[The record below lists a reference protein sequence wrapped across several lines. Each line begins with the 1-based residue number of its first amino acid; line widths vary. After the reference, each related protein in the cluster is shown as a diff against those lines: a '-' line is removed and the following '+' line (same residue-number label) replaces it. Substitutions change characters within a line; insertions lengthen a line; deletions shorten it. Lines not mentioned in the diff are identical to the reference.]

1 MWLCSTPVG
10 AITDALG
17 IESAVLGGWM
27 NGAYADIASVNEV
40 KLLICYPQN
49 RSKAP
54 EESHP
59 DGARAIGFYWDG
71 VKRSFA
77 DTLDLFTEILGNYR
91 PDVIHIFG
99 TEHEYGA
106 ILAQV
111 ACDLGLGSR
120 ISIGNQEPLLPF
132 AAKRRLRTPR

>member
-54 EESHP
+54 EEVIP
-59 DGARAIGFYWDG
+59 TGLVRLAFIGT
-71 VKRSFA
+71 V
-77 DTLDLFTEILGNYR
+77 
-91 PDVIHIFG
+91 
-99 TEHEYGA
+99 
-106 ILAQV
+106 
-111 ACDLGLGSR
+111 
-120 ISIGNQEPLLPF
+120 
-132 AAKRRLRTPR
+132 